1 MATELATAYVQIV
14 PSAEGIKGSL
24 SSALGAEA
32 SSAGD
37 SAGKTAGSG
46 FAGGLSK
53 ALIGGTAVVAGAAA
67 GLTKSLVSGASD
79 VAGYGDEVDKM
90 SQKLG
95 LSSQAYQEW
104 GYVLE
109 LAGTD
114 INSMTTGMK
123 TLTNKL
129 DDAKNGSEG
138 AQQMFAQL
146 GLSMEDLNSMSRE
159 DLFEQVIYGMQQ
171 MEDSTER
178 AALANDLFG
187 KSGQNLTPLFNQS
200 TEATQEQIAAA
211 NELGMVMSDDMV
223 KNSAAFQDSMTTMR
237 NSLGGLKNDML
248 GQFLPTMTQVTD
260 GLALLFSGDVAG
272 GMDAINEGVR
282 GVLDQVSEILP
293 TVLEVGGELL
303 ITLADGIIQNLP
315 ELAGATVDILTNLV
329 QMLIQNMPM
338 IITAGIQVMLA
349 LITGL
354 TESIPQL
361 IPVMIDAALT
371 IVDALV
377 ENAPLLL
384 GAGLQLMI
392 GLAEGLIQAIPDLAT
407 RIPEIVDSIVSALVE
422 NIGLIVDAGV
432 TLLLALVDNLPA
444 IINGIL
450 PAIPQ
455 IITSIV
461 QGLIRAIPQIAQA
474 GLQLFMGIGQR
485 AAGALGT
492 IKAKVSSL
500 VSGAVASV
508 KQGISNMA
516 SAGLDLVRGIWQGIS
531 DGLGWIKE
539 KIKGWVG
546 NVTDFLKSLFGI
558 SSPSKVMRD
567 EIGRWIPAGIAAGI
581 ASNASVVEDAMSD
594 LGNMT
599 TSAIRVPLETDYS
612 PGMADSIVSGMSTLA
627 LAGAGGGGQQINI
640 TLYAD
645 KNGAK
650 LGEWVVNTYD
660 TYKRRLG

>member
-14 PSAEGIKGSL
+14 PSAEGMKGSL
-24 SSALGAEA
+24 TSALGGEA
-32 SSAGD
+32 SDAGNK
-37 SAGKTAGSG
+37 AGNG
-46 FAGGLSK
+46 FAKSMSK
-53 ALIGGTAVVAGAAA
+53 ALIGGTAAVAGAAA
-67 GLTKSLVSGASD
+67 GMTSALVSGVSD
-79 VAGYGDEVDKM
+79 VSAYGDEVDKM

-95 LSSQAYQEW
+95 MSSQAYQEW

-129 DDAKNGSEG
+129 DDAKNGSQG
-138 AQQMFAQL
+138 AQEMFAQL

-159 DLFEQVIYGMQQ
+159 DLFEQVVYGMQQ

-211 NELGMVMSDDMV
+211 NELGMVMSEDMV
-223 KNSAAFQDSMTTMR
+223 KDSAAFTDSITTMK

-248 GQFLPTMTQVTD
+248 GQFLPSMTQVTD
-260 GLALLFSGDVAG
+260 GMALLFSGDVTG
-272 GMDAINEGVR
+272 GMEAINEGVH
-282 GVLDQVSEILP
+282 GVIDQLSEMLP
-293 TVLEVGGELL
+293 TVLEIGGDLVV
-303 ITLADGIIQNLP
+303 TLAEGIVENLP
-315 ELAGATVDILTNLV
+315 EIAGATVLILTDLT
-329 QMLIQNMPM
+329 QTLIENMPM
-338 IITAGIQVMLA
+338 IIQAGIQIILA

-354 TESIPQL
+354 SESIPEL

-371 IVDALV
+371 IVDALI

-384 GAGLQLMI
+384 SAGLDLIIQ
-392 GLAEGLIQAIPDLAT
+392 LAEGLIGAIPDLAE
-407 RIPEIVDSIVSALVE
+407 RIPEIVEAIVNTLVE

-432 TLLLALVDNLPA
+432 TLLLALIDNLPA

-455 IITSIV
+455 IITSLV
-461 QGLIRAIPQIAQA
+461 QGLLRAIPQIAQA

-485 AAGALGT
+485 ASGALGT
-492 IKAKVSSL
+492 IKAKVSEL
-500 VSGAVASV
+500 ISGAVNSV
-508 KQGISNMA
+508 KQGITNMA
-516 SAGLDLVRGIWQGIS
+516 SAGLDLVEGIWQGIS

-539 KIKGWVG
+539 KIRGWVG
-546 NVTDFLKSLFGI
+546 SVTDFLKNLFGI
-558 SSPSKVMRD
+558 SSPSKLMRD
-567 EIGRWIPAGIAAGI
+567 EIGRWIPAGIAEGI
-581 ASNASVVEDAMSD
+581 TANSAVVEDAMED

-599 TSAIRVPLETDYS
+599 VSSIRVPLETDYS

-660 TYKRRLG
+660 EYKRRLG